1 QRGFLAADR
10 VSTDL
15 SQLVQRVVQESGL
28 APERPVEVTTE
39 PVTAAV
45 DPPKLERI
53 LVHLLATAA
62 PRHPPGTPVW
72 VRLRGG
78 PGAEVL
84 LIVED
89 AGPGIPPELRTRV
102 FEPFQQA
109 APDERGTAGVGVGL
123 SLVARLSELHGGPL

>member
-1 QRGFLAADR
+1 DLLDLDRLQRGFLAADR

-28 APERPVEVTTE
+28 AGERPVEVAAE

-53 LVHLLATAA
+53 LVNLLVNAD
-62 PRHPPGTPVW
+62 RHTPPGTPVW
-72 VRLRGG
+72 VRLQREPDGG
-78 PGAEVL
+78 VL

-89 AGPGIPPELRTRV
+89 AGPGVPPELPARG
-102 FEPFQQA
+102 FGPFQRAVPA
-109 APDERGTAGVGVGL
+109 ARQVPAGGVGL
-123 SLVARLSELHGGPL
+123 W